1 MSNVETFKYY
11 ASQLNLTK
19 PQLEAVTDCF
29 KACFEADEANG
40 TGSYANEQQSNKNV
54 GKQPTKFDDSAMPWS
69 KETENI
75 FELPSYMQNR
85 KRLGTGTKLDARTQ
99 SNLNKMAANVRDG
112 MYQNNVYQVEKIQ
125 KEDKAIAQ
133 QRQRVM
139 KQQQELNKAL
149 GINLLVDGIMGPK
162 TQAAMKKYEAMK
174 AAQQQKQAQPVQQAQ
189 QPAPQEQQTA
199 NRTATPPN
207 VDWSKYHAGQSAG
220 HVVK

>member
-40 TGSYANEQQSNKNV
+40 TGSYANEQQGNVTV
-54 GKQPTKFDDSAMPWS
+54 GKKPTKFDDSAMPWPE
-69 KETENI
+69 ETKNI
-75 FELPSYMQNR
+75 FELPSYMKNR
-85 KRLGTGTKLDARTQ
+85 KRLSKLGTGTKLDARTQ
-99 SNLNKMAANVRDG
+99 ANMNKMAANVRDG

-139 KQQQELNKAL
+139 QQQKELNQAL
-149 GINLLVDGIMGPK
+149 GINFPVDGVMGPQ

-174 AAQQQKQAQPVQQAQ
+174 AAKQQQQA

-199 NRTATPPN
+199 NKPATPPN
-207 VDWSKYHAGQSAG
+207 VDWSKYHAGQAAG
-220 HVVK
+220 HNVK

>member
-40 TGSYANEQQSNKNV
+40 TGSYANEQQGNVTV
-54 GKQPTKFDDSAMPWS
+54 GKKPTKFDDSAMPWPE
-69 KETENI
+69 ETKNI
-75 FELPSYMQNR
+75 FELPSYMKNR
-85 KRLGTGTKLDARTQ
+85 KRLSKLGTGTKLDARTQ
-99 SNLNKMAANVRDG
+99 ANMNKMAANVRDG

-149 GINLLVDGIMGPK
+149 GINLPVDGIMGPE

-174 AAQQQKQAQPVQQAQ
+174 AAKQQQQA

-199 NRTATPPN
+199 NKPATPPN
-207 VDWSKYHAGQSAG
+207 VDWSKYHAGQAAG
-220 HVVK
+220 HNVR

>member
-40 TGSYANEQQSNKNV
+40 TGSYANEQQGNVTV
-54 GKQPTKFDDSAMPWS
+54 GKKPTKFDDSAMPGPEE
-69 KETENI
+69 KKNI
-75 FELPSYMQNR
+75 FELPSYMKNR
-85 KRLGTGTKLDARTQ
+85 KRLSKLGTGTKLDARTQ
-99 SNLNKMAANVRDG
+99 ANMNKMAANVRDG

-139 KQQQELNKAL
+139 QQQKELNQAL
-149 GINLLVDGIMGPK
+149 GINLPVDGVMGPQ

-174 AAQQQKQAQPVQQAQ
+174 AAKQQQQA

-199 NRTATPPN
+199 NKPATPPN
-207 VDWSKYHAGQSAG
+207 VDWSKYHAGQAAG
-220 HVVK
+220 HNVK

>member
-40 TGSYANEQQSNKNV
+40 TGSYANEQQGNVTV
-54 GKQPTKFDDSAMPWS
+54 GKKPTKFDDSAMPWPE
-69 KETENI
+69 ETKNI
-75 FELPSYMQNR
+75 FELPSYMKNR
-85 KRLGTGTKLDARTQ
+85 KRLSKLGTGTKLDARTQ
-99 SNLNKMAANVRDG
+99 ANMNKMAANVRDG

-139 KQQQELNKAL
+139 QQQKELNQAL
-149 GINLLVDGIMGPK
+149 GINLPVDGVMGPQ

-174 AAQQQKQAQPVQQAQ
+174 AAKQQQQA

-199 NRTATPPN
+199 NKPATPPN
-207 VDWSKYHAGQSAG
+207 VDWSKYHAGQAAG
-220 HVVK
+220 HNVK

>member
-40 TGSYANEQQSNKNV
+40 TGSYANEQQGNVTV
-54 GKQPTKFDDSAMPWS
+54 GKKPTKFDDSAMPWPE
-69 KETENI
+69 ETKNI
-75 FELPSYMQNR
+75 FELPSYMKNR

-99 SNLNKMAANVRDG
+99 ANLNKMAANVRDG

-133 QRQRVM
+133 QRQRIM
-139 KQQQELNKAL
+139 QKQKELNQAL
-149 GINLLVDGIMGPK
+149 GINLPVDGVMGPQ

-174 AAQQQKQAQPVQQAQ
+174 AAKQQQQA

-199 NRTATPPN
+199 NKPATPPN
-207 VDWSKYHAGQSAG
+207 VDWNKYHSGQAAG
-220 HVVK
+220 HNVK

>member
-29 KACFEADEANG
+29 KACFEADDANG
-40 TGSYANEQQSNKNV
+40 TGSYANEQQGNVTV
-54 GKQPTKFDDSAMPWS
+54 GKKPTKFDDSAMPWPE
-69 KETENI
+69 ETKNI
-75 FELPSYMQNR
+75 FELPSYMKNR
-85 KRLGTGTKLDARTQ
+85 KRLSKLGAGTKLDARTQ
-99 SNLNKMAANVRDG
+99 ANMNKMAANVRDG

-149 GINLLVDGIMGPK
+149 GINLPVDGIMGPE

-174 AAQQQKQAQPVQQAQ
+174 AAKQQQQA

-199 NRTATPPN
+199 NKPATPPN
-207 VDWSKYHAGQSAG
+207 VDWSKYHAGQAAG
-220 HVVK
+220 HNVK

>member
-40 TGSYANEQQSNKNV
+40 TGSYANEQQGNVTV
-54 GKQPTKFDDSAMPWS
+54 GKKPTKFDDSAMPWPE
-69 KETENI
+69 ETKNI
-75 FELPSYMQNR
+75 FELPSYMKNR
-85 KRLGTGTKLDARTQ
+85 KRLSKLGTGTKLDARTQ
-99 SNLNKMAANVRDG
+99 ANMNKMAANVRDG
-112 MYQNNVYQVEKIQ
+112 MYQKNVYQVEKIQ

-139 KQQQELNKAL
+139 QQQKELNQAL
-149 GINLLVDGIMGPK
+149 GINLPVDGVMGPQ

-174 AAQQQKQAQPVQQAQ
+174 AAKQQQQA

-199 NRTATPPN
+199 NKPATPPN
-207 VDWSKYHAGQSAG
+207 VDWSKYHAGQAAG
-220 HVVK
+220 HNVK

>member
-40 TGSYANEQQSNKNV
+40 TGSYANEQQGNVTV
-54 GKQPTKFDDSAMPWS
+54 GKKPTKFDDSAMPWPE
-69 KETENI
+69 ETKNI
-75 FELPSYMQNR
+75 FELPSYMKNR
-85 KRLGTGTKLDARTQ
+85 NRLSKLGTGTKLDARTQ
-99 SNLNKMAANVRDG
+99 ANMNKMAANVRDG
-112 MYQNNVYQVEKIQ
+112 MYQDNVYQVEKIQ

-139 KQQQELNKAL
+139 QQQKELNQAL
-149 GINLLVDGIMGPK
+149 GINLPVDGVMGPQ

-174 AAQQQKQAQPVQQAQ
+174 AAKQQQQA

-199 NRTATPPN
+199 NKPATPPN
-207 VDWSKYHAGQSAG
+207 VDWSKYHAGQAAG
-220 HVVK
+220 HNVK

>member
-29 KACFEADEANG
+29 KACFEADG
-40 TGSYANEQQSNKNV
+40 TNDTGLYANEQQGNVNV
-54 GKQPTKFDDSAMPWS
+54 GKKPTKFDDSATPWPE
-69 KETENI
+69 ETKNI
-75 FELPSYMQNR
+75 FELPSYMNNR

-99 SNLNKMAANVRDG
+99 ANLNKMAANARDG

-125 KEDKAIAQ
+125 KEDKALEQ

-139 KQQQELNKAL
+139 KQQKELNQAL
-149 GINLLVDGIMGPK
+149 GINLAVDGIMGPQ

-174 AAQQQKQAQPVQQAQ
+174 AAKQQQQA

-199 NRTATPPN
+199 NKPATPPN
-207 VDWSKYHAGQSAG
+207 VDWNKYHSGQAAG
-220 HVVK
+220 HNVK

>member
-40 TGSYANEQQSNKNV
+40 TGSYANEQQGNVTV
-54 GKQPTKFDDSAMPWS
+54 GKKPTKFDDSAMPWPE
-69 KETENI
+69 ETKNI
-75 FELPSYMQNR
+75 FELPSYMKNR
-85 KRLGTGTKLDARTQ
+85 KRLSKLGTGTKLDARTQ
-99 SNLNKMAANVRDG
+99 ANMNKMAANVRDG

-139 KQQQELNKAL
+139 QQQKELNQAL
-149 GINLLVDGIMGPK
+149 GINLPVDGVMGPQ

-174 AAQQQKQAQPVQQAQ
+174 AAKQQQQAQPAS
-189 QPAPQEQQTA
+189 QEQQTA
-199 NRTATPPN
+199 NKPATPPN
-207 VDWSKYHAGQSAG
+207 VDWSKYHAGQAAG
-220 HVVK
+220 HNVK

>member
-40 TGSYANEQQSNKNV
+40 TGSYANEQQGNVTV
-54 GKQPTKFDDSAMPWS
+54 GKKPTKFDDSAMPWPE
-69 KETENI
+69 ETKNI
-75 FELPSYMQNR
+75 FELPSYMKNR
-85 KRLGTGTKLDARTQ
+85 KRLSKLGTGTKLDARTQ
-99 SNLNKMAANVRDG
+99 ANMNKMAANVRDG

-139 KQQQELNKAL
+139 QQQKELNQAL
-149 GINLLVDGIMGPK
+149 GINLPVDGVMGPE

-174 AAQQQKQAQPVQQAQ
+174 AAKQQQQA

-199 NRTATPPN
+199 NKPATPPN
-207 VDWSKYHAGQSAG
+207 VDWSKYHAGQAAG
-220 HVVK
+220 HNVK